1 MNDLLLVNEEKMY
14 DAYEIDFDRHWKE
27 VITDFFNEFLLLVE
41 PHLFE
46 KIDFFNK
53 PQPIEQELYPLASKQ
68 KKGKNIED
76 KIFLVTLKGRKK
88 AQAAIHIEIQGDGQ
102 DVSERMLKTYY
113 KIFDKDRKNI
123 FSIVLVTHPSY
134 RQLSKFHHQFYGTS
148 ILFQF
153 QVHHL
158 FDFSEIQLLKSNNP
172 FALALL
178 AGQYQAKTR
187 TNPEE
192 RYTYK
197 LKLTEIIK
205 KRYPFGESD
214 IWIKLLKFVDNILYL
229 PHELNEQYIQEVYQ
243 IFNKEGMDM
252 AQAEK
257 TKEIITFG
265 ELLERW
271 KKEGREEGRKVGR
284 KEGIEEGKREGQF
297 LERRKMAQKMTN
309 AGLDIETI
317 ISLTGFS
324 EDEIKQI
331 LKEG

>member
-1 MNDLLLVNEEKMY
+1 M
-14 DAYEIDFDRHWKE
+14 
-27 VITDFFNEFLLLVE
+27 
-41 PHLFE
+41 
-46 KIDFFNK
+46 
-53 PQPIEQELYPLASKQ
+53 
-68 KKGKNIED
+68 
-76 KIFLVTLKGRKK
+76 
-88 AQAAIHIEIQGDGQ
+88 
-102 DVSERMLKTYY
+102 
-113 KIFDKDRKNI
+113 
-123 FSIVLVTHPSY
+123 
-134 RQLSKFHHQFYGTS
+134 
-148 ILFQF
+148 
-153 QVHHL
+153 
-158 FDFSEIQLLKSNNP
+158 
-172 FALALL
+172 

-205 KRYPFGESD
+205 ERYPFGESD
-214 IWIKLLKFVDNILYL
+214 IGIKLLKFVDNILYL

-271 KKEGREEGRKVGR
+271 KKEGKEEGRKV
-284 KEGIEEGKREGQF
+284 GIEEGKREGQF
-297 LERRKMAQKMTN
+297 LERRKMAQKMAN

>member
-1 MNDLLLVNEEKMY
+1 M
-14 DAYEIDFDRHWKE
+14 
-27 VITDFFNEFLLLVE
+27 
-41 PHLFE
+41 
-46 KIDFFNK
+46 
-53 PQPIEQELYPLASKQ
+53 
-68 KKGKNIED
+68 
-76 KIFLVTLKGRKK
+76 
-88 AQAAIHIEIQGDGQ
+88 
-102 DVSERMLKTYY
+102 
-113 KIFDKDRKNI
+113 
-123 FSIVLVTHPSY
+123 
-134 RQLSKFHHQFYGTS
+134 
-148 ILFQF
+148 
-153 QVHHL
+153 
-158 FDFSEIQLLKSNNP
+158 
-172 FALALL
+172 

-205 KRYPFGESD
+205 ERYPFGESD
-214 IWIKLLKFVDNILYL
+214 IGIKLLKFVDNILYL

-271 KKEGREEGRKVGR
+271 KKEGKEEGRKV
-284 KEGIEEGKREGQF
+284 GIEEGKREGQF
-297 LERRKMAQKMTN
+297 IERRKMAQKMAN

>member
-1 MNDLLLVNEEKMY
+1 M
-14 DAYEIDFDRHWKE
+14 
-27 VITDFFNEFLLLVE
+27 
-41 PHLFE
+41 
-46 KIDFFNK
+46 
-53 PQPIEQELYPLASKQ
+53 
-68 KKGKNIED
+68 
-76 KIFLVTLKGRKK
+76 
-88 AQAAIHIEIQGDGQ
+88 
-102 DVSERMLKTYY
+102 
-113 KIFDKDRKNI
+113 
-123 FSIVLVTHPSY
+123 
-134 RQLSKFHHQFYGTS
+134 
-148 ILFQF
+148 
-153 QVHHL
+153 
-158 FDFSEIQLLKSNNP
+158 
-172 FALALL
+172 

-197 LKLTEIIK
+197 LKLIEIIK

-214 IWIKLLKFVDNILYL
+214 IGIKLLKFVDNILYL

-271 KKEGREEGRKVGR
+271 KKEGKEEGRKVGR

-297 LERRKMAQKMTN
+297 FERRKMAQKMAN

>member
-1 MNDLLLVNEEKMY
+1 M
-14 DAYEIDFDRHWKE
+14 
-27 VITDFFNEFLLLVE
+27 
-41 PHLFE
+41 
-46 KIDFFNK
+46 
-53 PQPIEQELYPLASKQ
+53 
-68 KKGKNIED
+68 
-76 KIFLVTLKGRKK
+76 
-88 AQAAIHIEIQGDGQ
+88 
-102 DVSERMLKTYY
+102 
-113 KIFDKDRKNI
+113 
-123 FSIVLVTHPSY
+123 
-134 RQLSKFHHQFYGTS
+134 
-148 ILFQF
+148 
-153 QVHHL
+153 
-158 FDFSEIQLLKSNNP
+158 
-172 FALALL
+172 

-197 LKLTEIIK
+197 LKLIEIIK
-205 KRYPFGESD
+205 ERYPFGESV
-214 IWIKLLKFVDNILYL
+214 IGIKLLKFVDNILYL

-243 IFNKEGMDM
+243 IFNKQGMDM

-271 KKEGREEGRKVGR
+271 KKEGKEEGRKV
-284 KEGIEEGKREGQF
+284 GIEEGKREGQF
-297 LERRKMAQKMTN
+297 LERRKMAQKMAN

>member
-1 MNDLLLVNEEKMY
+1 MLLLYEETMY

-27 VITDFFNEFLLLVE
+27 VITDFFDDFLLLLE

-46 KIDFFNK
+46 QIDFFKK

-68 KKGKNIED
+68 KKGKNIAD

-113 KIFDKDRKNI
+113 KIFDKDKKNI

-148 ILFQF
+148 ILFRF

-158 FDFSEIQLLKSNNP
+158 FDFPEIQLLKSNNP

-178 AGQYQAKTR
+178 AGQYHAQTR

-205 KRYPFGESD
+205 ERYPFDESD
-214 IWIKLLKFVDNILYL
+214 TGINLLKFVDNILHL
-229 PHELNEQYIQEVYQ
+229 PHELNEQYIQEVYH
-243 IFNKEGMDM
+243 IFNKEGDV
-252 AQAEK
+252 
-257 TKEIITFG
+257 
-265 ELLERW
+265 LHNLCC
-271 KKEGREEGRKVGR
+271 
-284 KEGIEEGKREGQF
+284 
-297 LERRKMAQKMTN
+297 N
-309 AGLDIETI
+309 
-317 ISLTGFS
+317 SLRIF
-324 EDEIKQI
+324 IKFY
-331 LKEG
+331 